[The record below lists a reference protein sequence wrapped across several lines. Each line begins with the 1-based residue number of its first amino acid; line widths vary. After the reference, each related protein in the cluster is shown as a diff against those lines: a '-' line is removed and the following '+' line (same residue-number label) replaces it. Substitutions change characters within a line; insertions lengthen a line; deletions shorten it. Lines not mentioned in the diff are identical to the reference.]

1 MENRKQMDIIIG
13 NNMAAIRK
21 NREYKQREICQ
32 VLGMN
37 ASTYKHYE
45 LGDRCVPPSFLK
57 ALANFYK
64 IHVDYFFE
72 NVPESDDIR
81 EHLFFTNYRLDAVE
95 SKEIVGK
102 PRDGFKDV
110 LKDTEKRVQAR
121 ARFRIKEYRI

>member
-1 MENRKQMDIIIG
+1 MEKRKQMDIIIG

-21 NREYKQREICQ
+21 SREYKQREICQ

-45 LGDRCVPPSFLK
+45 LGDRCVRPSVLK

-81 EHLFFTNYRLDAVE
+81 EHLFFTNYGLDAVE
-95 SKEIVGK
+95 SKGIEIILSLFLVFLSF
-102 PRDGFKDV
+102 FKV
-110 LKDTEKRVQAR
+110 LSVNKVKLEVLLL
-121 ARFRIKEYRI
+121 FL